1 MTWWSGDVAIS
12 TVSVLAA
19 LSALIYYYCTST
31 FGKWE
36 RLGVPYARPLVP
48 LFGNFWRVA
57 IGVDHTVDAYKRIYD
72 RLAGHGYGGFFQLRT
87 PFLMIRDPALVNRVL
102 VTDSS
107 YFPDHGFYTDL
118 RTNPLSNHL
127 FFMEGSRW
135 HTMRSKLSPAFT
147 SRKLKAVYG
156 QIKECSDQLMSNI
169 DGRLRAGDDRF
180 DVRDVI
186 AKYATDVIG
195 TCAFGIKMNAVND
208 DSSEFRTY
216 GKKLL
221 APSVKTYFRAAVQM
235 ISPRLFEMMR
245 FKDFPD
251 DSAEFYRSIIQAT
264 FAYRESNEIS
274 GRQDIIHYLMM
285 AKQDLVTNPP
295 PGAKGIFL
303 QGTCKFYRENDFS
316 GHILLAEIGKYR
328 FFSIGPK

>member
-1 MTWWSGDVAIS
+1 MVIS
-12 TVSVLAA
+12 ALSVLAA
-19 LSALIYYYCTST
+19 LSALVYYYCTST

-48 LFGNFWRVA
+48 LFGNFWGVV
-57 IGVDHTVDAYKRIYD
+57 IGADHTVDVYKRIYD
-72 RLAGHGYGGFFQLRT
+72 QLAGHGYGGFFQLRT

-102 VTDSS
+102 VTDSA

-118 RTNPLSNHL
+118 KTNPLSNNL

-135 HTMRSKLSPAFT
+135 HTMRAKLNPAFT
-147 SRKLKAVYG
+147 SSKLKAVYG
-156 QIKECSDQLMSNI
+156 QIMECSDGLMRNI

-180 DVRDVI
+180 DVRDVM

-221 APSVKTYFRAAVQM
+221 APSVKAYFRAAVQM
-235 ISPRLFEMMR
+235 ISPRLYGMMR

-251 DSAEFYRSIIQAT
+251 DSMEFYQSVIRAT
-264 FAYRESNEIS
+264 FAYRETNDVS
-274 GRQDIIHYLMM
+274 GRQDIIHYLML

-295 PGAKGIFL
+295 PDVKGMVL
-303 QGTCKFYRENDFS
+303 QGIY
-316 GHILLAEIGKYR
+316 KYR
-328 FFSIGPK
+328 STTEIKKLRSVMY